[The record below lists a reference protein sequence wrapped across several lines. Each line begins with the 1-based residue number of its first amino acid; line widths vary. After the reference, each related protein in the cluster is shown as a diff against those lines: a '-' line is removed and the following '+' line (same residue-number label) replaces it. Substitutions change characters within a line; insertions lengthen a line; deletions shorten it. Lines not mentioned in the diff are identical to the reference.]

1 MTGTL
6 TSMLIGAAAT
16 ASFTVALFFLRF
28 WRQTRDRLFLW
39 FAIAFATDAATRLL
53 EGLTPVSSEREP
65 LVYVPRLIT
74 FALII
79 AAIVQKNRPSRRGK

>member
-6 TSMLIGAAAT
+6 TPLLIGAAAA
-16 ASFTVALFFLRF
+16 ASSVVALFFLRF
-28 WRQTRDRLFLW
+28 WRQTRDALFLW

-53 EGLTPVSSEREP
+53 EGLSPVSDEQEP
-65 LVYVPRLIT
+65 FVYIPRLIT

-79 AAIVQKNRPSRRGK
+79 LAIIQKNRPSQRG